1 MKQIDAVIDL
11 NGQNITSINPNGGT
25 ILRQSIEDDQL
36 KLTISYTGQPT
47 TLATINFEKESSTP
61 AKLSEIMLGDES
73 GNEIYPDI
81 ENNAVTSLT
90 NKQHLQIAVEL
101 ANQVTEEQLDKV
113 VPVVVAEFKAALQEA
128 KEILE
133 NKTALQSDIDAS
145 FERLAS
151 VMQKLEFFKG
161 NKDILGAFI
170 KQVSNLEENKYSQT
184 TWLEFTKALNEANIL
199 INNEN
204 ALQYEVDE
212 AYTNLVTAFLNL
224 RLIPNKDL
232 LQNLINQANNYIQT
246 NYTAASWNV
255 FKNELEN
262 AKITLNNPD
271 ANQQEIDNAVTALT
285 NAIANLQTIDA
296 TVNKVNNIDTA
307 PSVKTGDNN
316 AITIFVTLSLLST
329 AGYMSL
335 KRKRK

>member
-1 MKQIDAVIDL
+1 M
-11 NGQNITSINPNGGT
+11 P
-25 ILRQSIEDDQL
+25 
-36 KLTISYTGQPT
+36 P
-47 TLATINFEKESSTP
+47 
-61 AKLSEIMLGDES
+61 
-73 GNEIYPDI
+73 
-81 ENNAVTSLT
+81 
-90 NKQHLQIAVEL
+90 
-101 ANQVTEEQLDKV
+101 
-113 VPVVVAEFKAALQEA
+113 
-128 KEILE
+128 
-133 NKTALQSDIDAS
+133 

-161 NKDILGAFI
+161 NKDILEAFI

-212 AYTNLVTAFLNL
+212 AYTNLVTAFLKLKINS
-224 RLIPNKDL
+224 LIKDI

-316 AITIFVTLSLLST
+316 AITIFVTLSLLSA
-329 AGYMSL
+329 AGYLSL
-335 KRKRK
+335 KRK